1 MTPDQIDRLIAV
13 LERVAAAAEKPIV
26 IMHTH
31 SGPLGQPMPQGSY
44 YPHSPIMPPRY
55 WGEPIGS
62 SGLSVTHASDCALH
76 NMPAYPAGD
85 CTCGATQ

>member
-1 MTPDQIDRLIAV
+1 
-13 LERVAAAAEKPIV
+13 
-26 IMHTH
+26 
-31 SGPLGQPMPQGSY
+31 
-44 YPHSPIMPPRY
+44 MPPRY